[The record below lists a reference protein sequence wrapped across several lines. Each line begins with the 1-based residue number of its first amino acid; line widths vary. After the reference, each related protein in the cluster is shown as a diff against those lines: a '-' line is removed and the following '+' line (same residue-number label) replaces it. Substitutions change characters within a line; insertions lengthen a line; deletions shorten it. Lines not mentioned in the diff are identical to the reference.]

1 MQLTKSIET
10 SKIKGVLK
18 KGLFL
23 TIALFLSQISLFNI
37 KGLLSISLL
46 ALAYSIGYDYLFFYF
61 IALVFSFN
69 YPLILL
75 SAGIVMLLELLNQL
89 KLLRSF
95 VVPIINSV
103 LIGIYVY
110 FMYYTYS
117 LQNIYECILIFLLQ
131 YMLQLLYLEL
141 RTYFVQNFDRP
152 LTNREKTIILSLFL
166 LLCFRNRRFLF
177 YFFIFLCI

>member
-10 SKIKGVLK
+10 SKIKGILK
-18 KGLFL
+18 KSFFL
-23 TIALFLSQISLFNI
+23 VIALFLSQISLFNI
-37 KGLLSISLL
+37 KGLLAMSLL

-61 IALVFSFN
+61 FALVFSFN

-117 LQNIYECILIFLLQ
+117 LQNISECILIFLLQ

-141 RTYFVQNFDRP
+141 RTYFVF
-152 LTNREKTIILSLFL
+152 
-166 LLCFRNRRFLF
+166 
-177 YFFIFLCI
+177 

>member
-61 IALVFSFN
+61 IH
-69 YPLILL
+69 
-75 SAGIVMLLELLNQL
+75 
-89 KLLRSF
+89 
-95 VVPIINSV
+95 
-103 LIGIYVY
+103 
-110 FMYYTYS
+110 
-117 LQNIYECILIFLLQ
+117 
-131 YMLQLLYLEL
+131 
-141 RTYFVQNFDRP
+141 
-152 LTNREKTIILSLFL
+152 
-166 LLCFRNRRFLF
+166 
-177 YFFIFLCI
+177 FI